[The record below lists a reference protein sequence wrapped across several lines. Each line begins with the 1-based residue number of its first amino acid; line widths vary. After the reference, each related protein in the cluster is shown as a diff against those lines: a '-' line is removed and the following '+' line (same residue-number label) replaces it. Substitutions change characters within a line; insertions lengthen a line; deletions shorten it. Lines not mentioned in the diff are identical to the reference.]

1 MACSSETGESREGS
15 GRSGCAPTDGG
26 ERGPAHSEQEALLFL
41 VALRS
46 LRRALLSYE
55 RHLYITK
62 AGKRTGSFIL
72 PTHVVLR
79 IKPHFKGILCMLT
92 KCYTAERALDPICSF
107 Q

>member
-1 MACSSETGESREGS
+1 MGETEALLMVN
-15 GRSGCAPTDGG
+15 GRL
-26 ERGPAHSEQEALLFL
+26 ALLFL

-62 AGKRTGSFIL
+62 AWKRTGNFIP
-72 PTHVVLR
+72 PTHVVLT
-79 IKPHFKGILCMLT
+79 IKPHFKGVLRMLT
-92 KCYTAERALDPICSF
+92 TCYNTERALDSVCSL

>member
-1 MACSSETGESREGS
+1 MGETEALLMVN
-15 GRSGCAPTDGG
+15 GRL
-26 ERGPAHSEQEALLFL
+26 ALLFL
-41 VALRS
+41 LALRS

-62 AGKRTGSFIL
+62 AAKRTGNFI
-72 PTHVVLR
+72 PHTHVVLR
-79 IKPHFKGILCMLT
+79 IKPHFKEVLHMLT